1 RENRIARFDVAQLV
15 IDARYHLQGS
25 EWRVG
30 EFKHAVGRGA
40 HGFEVARHQ
49 MVLWLDHP
57 RGVRVAFQL
66 RYATLLC
73 VARQVVPQLENLNAI
88 ARNQRFEFPDRLSE
102 LLYICLFAWFFVQ
115 QSEQGRIPG
124 AKYNAGAALCRQ
136 VLPIAPKERKLSFL
150 LAGRPERQGAD
161 MSRIHPLVDQI
172 HGGTLAGTIDARH
185 NDQQAALWILQA
197 RILR

>member
-1 RENRIARFDVAQLV
+1 
-15 IDARYHLQGS
+15 
-25 EWRVG
+25 
-30 EFKHAVGRGA
+30 
-40 HGFEVARHQ
+40 
-49 MVLWLDHP
+49 
-57 RGVRVAFQL
+57 RVAFQL

-197 RILR
+197 RILRLKKFSTQLGNERPGFFLGNLRVAFGLLEASGRRRHGKFRRKTFVAER